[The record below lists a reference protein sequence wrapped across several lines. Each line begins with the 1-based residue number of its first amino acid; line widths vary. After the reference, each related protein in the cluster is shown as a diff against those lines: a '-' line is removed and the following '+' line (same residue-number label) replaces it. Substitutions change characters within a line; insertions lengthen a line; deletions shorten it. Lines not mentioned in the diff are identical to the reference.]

1 MKINVIDVES
11 TCWENDKTKI
21 SEIIQIGICTYDT
34 VTGKISPAES
44 IYVTPTQSTE
54 LSPFCTKL
62 TGLTDEQV
70 FGQGVSFSEAANILS
85 TEYKSSNTPW
95 VSWGDYDRR
104 MFQDDSKRSGI
115 RNPLCPQH
123 LNAKVFFSIMTGEK
137 LMGMEKALT
146 YLKLDLLGRH
156 HDGADDAYNIA
167 RILAFFTPKG
177 WAHPSH

>member
-34 VTGKISPAES
+34 VTGKITPAES

-54 LSPFCTKL
+54 LSPFCKKL
-62 TGLTDEQV
+62 TGLTDEQI
-70 FGQGVSFSEAANILS
+70 FGQGVPFKVAADMLKS
-85 TEYKSSNTPW
+85 GYKSMNTPW
-95 VSWGDYDRR
+95 ASWGDYDRR
-104 MFQDDSKRSGI
+104 MFQDDSERNGV

-123 LNAKVFFSIMTGEK
+123 MNAKIFFSVLTGQK
-137 LMGMEKALT
+137 LMGMDKALDF
-146 YLKLDLLGRH
+146 LELPLIGSH

-167 RILAFFTPKG
+167 RIMAFFTSKG
-177 WAHPSH
+177 WNSPFS